1 MIECVNFVLTEK
13 EAIDICNDFN
23 TCKFDTESSIE
34 YEPFL
39 PRQSWKVTV
48 KLTQRDS
55 VEAYDFF
62 VDEFIVE
69 TDLGGSK
76 RFSRYRDVVEKS

>member
-1 MIECVNFVLTEK
+1 MT
-13 EAIDICNDFN
+13 A
-23 TCKFDTESSIE
+23 
-34 YEPFL
+34 
-39 PRQSWKVTV
+39 